1 MNKWK
6 CGNCGYR
13 LEAKEPPEQCPS
25 CQQKCTFI
33 DDNCYTPDCGL
44 VENKEV

>member
-13 LEAKEPPEQCPS
+13 FEAQEPPTQCPS

-44 VENKEV
+44 IEKED